1 MAENIL
7 YEIKNLKKS
16 YTKDKEI
23 LHDLSFQIPKGINC
37 ILGPNG
43 TGKTTL
49 IKCLLNLL
57 NVNSGEIIFE
67 GKNLNKWNKNEYYK
81 KVSAVLEGNRNT
93 YWYATGYE
101 NIKYFGYLKGLSLKE
116 INGKSEILLKQ
127 FDLYKDKDKKVSNYS
142 RGMQQK
148 LAIIISLI
156 NNPDVLFLDEPTLG
170 LDVESKHKMIEILEE
185 ISKTR
190 TIILT
195 THQLDVVD
203 RLLGNLLFMEDGK
216 IIYEGKTL
224 DFKGKFNDELLILEV
239 YDSEKISENV
249 FQNFEIQNKGEIS
262 EIIFNKKEI
271 SVSEMMGKIK
281 ENNLQFVSL
290 KQKGASLE
298 EIMINKE
305 WKSEAFK
312 FD

>member
-7 YEIKNLKKS
+7 YEIKKLKKS

-93 YWYATGYE
+93 YWYGTGYE

-116 INGKSEILLKQ
+116 INGRSEILLKQ

-203 RLLGNLLFMEDGK
+203 RLLGNLLLMEDGK

-239 YDSEKISENV
+239 YDSEKISENI

-262 EIIFNKKEI
+262 EIIFNEKEI
-271 SVSEMMGKIK
+271 SVSEMMEKIK